1 MQVAYQLNANELD
14 MNFLESI
21 KKLFQEKTI
30 HINISLA
37 PKEKENDTDYLL
49 STPANASR
57 LLKAINNI
65 ENHKENLIH
74 KSLEDLG

>member
-37 PKEKENDTDYLL
+37 TKENENDTDYLL

-65 ENHKENLIH
+65 ENHRSKKCN
-74 KSLEDLG
+74 